1 MDVEATVR
9 PLAGPTLSVV
19 VPAFNEARHLQAT
32 IEALVEAVSRSG
44 FEAELV
50 LVDDG
55 STDSSS
61 QVVREATA
69 DRLSLS
75 VVTQPNRG
83 RFVAR
88 KVGLET
94 ASSEWAL
101 LLDSRA
107 RIAPDALSFVQ
118 PRLSADA
125 CAWNAHV
132 YVEARGNPYG
142 AFWNALAEIAWREYF
157 DDPRTT
163 SYDSESFDHY
173 PKGTTCFLAPR
184 ELLLEAIAA
193 FRSAYSDMRFVS
205 DDTGLIRW
213 LAERHRIYV
222 SPGFSCLY
230 APRTNF
236 SAFVRQALYRGTTFV
251 DGHARRDSRFFPV
264 AVAFFPV
271 SAALAVVAARR
282 PSVVP
287 PLVVG
292 TGLAAGAIASALRRP
307 RFEVLSCAL
316 LVPPYAVAHGLGM
329 WRGLGMMAAR
339 RVRSSPVGDDL
350 EEAILDDAG
359 DV

>member
-1 MDVEATVR
+1 M
-9 PLAGPTLSVV
+9 AGPTLSVV
-19 VPAFNEARHLQAT
+19 VPTFNEAPHLPAT

-55 STDSSS
+55 STDGSSET
-61 QVVREATA
+61 VREATA
-69 DRLSLS
+69 DRLSLT
-75 VVTQPNRG
+75 VVTQPNQG

-88 KVGLET
+88 RTGLET
-94 ASSEWAL
+94 ASGEWAL

-107 RIAPDALSFVQ
+107 RIAPGALSFVES
-118 PRLSADA
+118 RLGEDA
-125 CAWNAHV
+125 GVWNAHV
-132 YVEARGNPYG
+132 YVDTRGNPYG

-157 DDPRTT
+157 DSPRTT
-163 SYDSESFDHY
+163 SYDSESFDRY

-213 LAERHRIYV
+213 LAERHRIHV

-230 APRTNF
+230 APRTNL
-236 SAFVRQALYRGTTFV
+236 SAFLRQGLYRGTTFV
-251 DGHARRDSRFFPV
+251 DGHARRESRFFPI

-271 SAALAVVAARR
+271 SAALAVLAARR
-282 PSVVP
+282 PAVLP
-287 PLVVG
+287 PLVLG
-292 TGLAAGAIASALRRP
+292 TGVAAGALAAALRRP
-307 RFEVLSCAL
+307 RFEVVSCAL

-329 WRGLGMMAAR
+329 WRGLAMVAAR
-339 RVRSSPVGDDL
+339 RVRSSSASAGNGL
-350 EEAILDDAG
+350 HEAVLDDAG
-359 DV
+359 DL